1 MELTAHAATAGA
13 TIARKCMAAVV
24 TVRAVT
30 AMAMAVATVA
40 CTCLAA
46 VATVRAVTAVRAAV
60 K

>member
-13 TIARKCMAAVV
+13 TIARKCVAAVV

-30 AMAMAVATVA
+30 SMATATVA

-46 VATVRAVTAVRAAV
+46 VATVRAVTAMADAV